1 MFSAKTIKGRKLYE
15 EIPYLGFKL
24 IVKKY
29 YITCN
34 SLFGNCSFS
43 SQSSVE
49 SVFYQYDSLSC
60 VSLCLLRS
68 LWSWTTFHSCFNY
81 IFYFAG
87 KAQWLHLVQD
97 LPTLALQDQAPPVHC
112 TGGVLHYHHRHWS
125 SLTMICS
132 TTWTSWGCGWTM
144 DISLLGLTG
153 GSGDGGVRHH
163 WWSLIL

>member
-68 LWSWTTFHSCFNY
+68 LWSWMTFHSCFNY

-97 LPTLALQDQAPPVHC
+97 LPTLALQGQAPPVYC
-112 TGGVLHYHHRHWS
+112 TGGVFHHHHRHWS

-132 TTWTSWGCGWTM
+132 TTWTSWGCGWTYHCWAWPVAVGM
-144 DISLLGLTG
+144 VECATTG
-153 GSGDGGVRHH
+153 EA
-163 WWSLIL
+163 